1 MKKLARFFI
10 GVKSEMK
17 KVRWPLKKEMIKY
30 KELNICIDYDKY
42 NLKINYINEMINN
55 ESIILTNKIFDDKVT
70 LLVKINEN
78 YYDIIKNKLEE

>member
-1 MKKLARFFI
+1 
-10 GVKSEMK
+10 
-17 KVRWPLKKEMIKY
+17 MIKY

-55 ESIILTNKIFDDKVT
+55 ESIILINKIFDDKVT
-70 LLVKINEN
+70 LLLKINEN